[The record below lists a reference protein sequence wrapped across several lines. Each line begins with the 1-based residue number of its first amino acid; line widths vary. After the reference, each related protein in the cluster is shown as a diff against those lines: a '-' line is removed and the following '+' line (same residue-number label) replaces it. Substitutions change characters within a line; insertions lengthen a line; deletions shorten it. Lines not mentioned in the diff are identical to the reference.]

1 MTTAAT
7 GQFLPVG
14 LSPTRTAA
22 SFAAPDPSV
31 HVDALGSSKR
41 TPRHWSQF
49 PSDSAA
55 LRMRSVDMFD
65 RSRRIVMFP
74 ASDTFPCSPLP
85 SGGSRGRHTFRG
97 PAVPHPHRYYG
108 IVRFLPTLRPRSLVA
123 LDRQLPLPQLS
134 RRGDWEAFPSSW

>member
-1 MTTAAT
+1 
-7 GQFLPVG
+7 
-14 LSPTRTAA
+14 
-22 SFAAPDPSV
+22 
-31 HVDALGSSKR
+31 
-41 TPRHWSQF
+41 
-49 PSDSAA
+49 
-55 LRMRSVDMFD
+55 MRSVDMFD

-123 LDRQLPLPQLS
+123 LDRQLPLPQIAA
-134 RRGDWEAFPSSW
+134 RRLGGFPKFLENPYGSVLRARDSGGSTEPRITVQQMLPSAISKAS